1 MKLVDKIMTDYA
13 GEELV
18 FANGFDR
25 AVLGIEMD
33 SLRIIYSVKKC
44 IHILMR
50 SGDMDHHEALDFF
63 DSKIANVDLG
73 PKTPIWCDD
82 LV

>member
-1 MKLVDKIMTDYA
+1 MKLVKKILDDYA

-18 FANGFDR
+18 FANGFDS

-33 SLRIIYSVKKC
+33 SLRIIYSIRKC
-44 IHILMR
+44 LNVLMR
-50 SGDMDHHEALDFF
+50 HSDLTYEEALDFF
-63 DSKIANVDLG
+63 DSKISNVDLG

>member
-1 MKLVDKIMTDYA
+1 MKLVDKIMNDYA

-25 AVLGIEMD
+25 AILGIEMD
-33 SLRIIYSVKKC
+33 SLRIIYSVTKC
-44 IHILMR
+44 INILMR
-50 SGDMDHHEALDFF
+50 SSDLDYKEALDFF